1 MDSQQAQRIT
11 SEVHDL
17 WFDADALLSDPID
30 GQVHVPLYNG
40 RSRRHQIGWSERP
53 PDPQKLP
60 SPVGVLVIRSVRAL
74 TVDDRADIGWY
85 SVDRFE
91 FDRATSVIRIECNQ
105 PLVLSLSVSEF
116 DAELTA

>member
-1 MDSQQAQRIT
+1 MDGQQAQRMT

-17 WFDADALLSDPID
+17 WFDADAIPSDPID

-40 RSRRHQIGWSERP
+40 RSRRHRIGWSRP

-85 SVDRFE
+85 SVDRLE
-91 FDRATSVIRIECNQ
+91 FDPATGVIRVECNE
-105 PLVLSLSVSEF
+105 PLTLTLSVSEF